1 MARAFRLNS
10 TRALCLGAAVLL
22 GVASGAAAQVS
33 ADQASQPVNSSQS
46 LHLPENPELF
56 ATVMPPI
63 IKATAIVNG
72 DVITQTDVDQRL
84 AFLSIASGQPIP
96 ADQIDTLRQQVLS
109 NLIDETLE
117 IQAAKAEKID
127 IKKADIDRTV
137 ARVAKDSKQTP
148 EQMAAYLG
156 SHGSS
161 IESLRRQIQGE
172 IAWARLQ
179 QAKIED
185 GVSVGDDEVKA
196 VLDRLNASKGT
207 EQYRVSEIFLSATPY
222 TQTETIQNAD
232 KILDQLKNGA
242 SFPAFARQYSQ
253 ASTAAVGGDLGWVRP
268 EQLTTQIADVLRQM
282 TPGTISN
289 PISLPGGVSII
300 AVQDTRKIL
309 TPDPRDAVLSLK
321 QISLKFPKGT
331 TRQQAEPVVEQFVA
345 ATRNIGGCGGA
356 EKIASDF
363 HAEVV
368 QSDDIKTRDLPGA
381 MQELV
386 MPLQIGQATVPFGSI
401 EDSVRVLVV
410 CGRDQPDPTAPTF
423 DDVYNQI
430 NQERVN
436 MRSRRYLADLRR
448 DAVIEYR

>member
-268 EQLTTQIADVLRQM
+268 EQLPTQIADVLRQM